1 MLKRL
6 PLIFGIIILLLV
18 ALAGWYLFI
27 REVDPVANELATA
40 TPAPDSIVYGL
51 DPTSSTLDFVMPD
64 VPIAGDITGQF
75 NLIGGSLVMQPTGD
89 GTYDLV
95 VNIVVDGGSVDT
107 GAEFANQVMVKALEA
122 DKYPCGVFTG
132 IGDTQFTE
140 DEARQIVQLTLN
152 GDLEISGT
160 TQDNQDF
167 ITDFQTF
174 EDGSAT
180 AQAQFGLSMADFG
193 VDLGG
198 EDLQATMNITAGL
211 DIDPDTDQ
219 DLTICAVEVPT
230 EDGDADAST
239 DETTDTEEA
248 TDAEANAE

>member
-6 PLIFGIIILLLV
+6 PLILGIIVVLLV
-18 ALAGWYLFI
+18 AVGGWYLFI

-40 TPAPDSIVYGL
+40 TPAPDSVIYGL

-64 VPIAGDITGQF
+64 VPIAGDITGNF
-75 NLIGGSLVMQPTGD
+75 DLIGGSLVMQPKGD

-95 VNIVVDGGSVDT
+95 VNVIVDGASVDT

-132 IGDTQFTE
+132 IGDLTFTE
-140 DEARQIVQLTLN
+140 QEAVTSVQLTLN

-167 ITDFQTF
+167 VTVFQTF
-174 EDGSAT
+174 EDGT
-180 AQAQFGLSMADFG
+180 AIAKAEFELSMADFG

-198 EDLQATMNITAGL
+198 EDLQATLNINASNS
-211 DIDPDTDQ
+211 INPDTDQ
-219 DLTICAVEVPT
+219 DLSICAVEVPA

-239 DETTDTEEA
+239 DDTTDTEANEDEA
-248 TDAEANAE
+248 SEG